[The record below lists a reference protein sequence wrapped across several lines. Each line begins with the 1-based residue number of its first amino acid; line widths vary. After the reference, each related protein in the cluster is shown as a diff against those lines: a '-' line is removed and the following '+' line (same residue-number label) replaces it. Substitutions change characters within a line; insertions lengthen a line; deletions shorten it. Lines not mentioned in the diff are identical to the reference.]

1 MNGDKI
7 DSLYDSM
14 FDKIIEAGFEF
25 EPAPTGAGRWHF
37 LLDDENGKEEVADG
51 RLNSIIIT

>member
-25 EPAPTGAGRWHF
+25 EPAPTGAGSGGLSAEF
-37 LLDDENGKEEVADG
+37 DNYY
-51 RLNSIIIT
+51 LNLYEKIIFINKIP